1 MKEPCYDGHI
11 LNDTVMKKICL
22 LILLS
27 LCFATVSAGFDL
39 QTAISVIGKGKL
51 PFDFTKEGGLY
62 DSYHL
67 NNPNNVIP
75 DKIYENFQLTEYFN
89 ARDNIDTGLDLC
101 SKFTLGSDLY
111 LCLIRV
117 GGIIE
122 PATYVLT
129 SVNSNYKV
137 VQSLEVG
144 VTYARECI
152 KQFRITDNREVYVY
166 RLVPTSTAS
175 IPLGAKSVEAYVT
188 ETVYTIDSV
197 GQFILK
203 TPEKRVSS
211 TRTFSSDE
219 LENGT
224 FDLWELQ

>member
-1 MKEPCYDGHI
+1 
-11 LNDTVMKKICL
+11 MKKICL
-22 LILLS
+22 FILLS

>member
-1 MKEPCYDGHI
+1 
-11 LNDTVMKKICL
+11 MKKICL
-22 LILLS
+22 FIMLS
-27 LCFATVSAGFDL
+27 LCFATVRAEFDL
-39 QTAISVIGKGKL
+39 RTAISYIGKSNL
-51 PFDFTKEGGLY
+51 PFDYTKEGGLY
-62 DSYHL
+62 DSYRL
-67 NNPNNVIP
+67 YNPNNVIP

-101 SKFTLGSDLY
+101 FTCKLGNDLY

-129 SVNSNYKV
+129 SVNSSYKV

-144 VTYARECI
+144 VTYARTYI
-152 KQFRITDNREVYVY
+152 KQFKIGDNRDVHIY

-175 IPLGAKSVEAYVT
+175 VPFDTFNYVEAYVT
-188 ETVYTIDSV
+188 ETVYTIDMA
-197 GQFILK
+197 GQFILT

-211 TRTFSSDE
+211 TRTFSRDE
-219 LENGT
+219 LENMT
-224 FDLWELQ
+224 QDLWELH

>member
-1 MKEPCYDGHI
+1 
-11 LNDTVMKKICL
+11 MKKFCL
-22 LILLS
+22 FILLS
-27 LCFATVSAGFDL
+27 LCFATIHAGFDL
-39 QTAISVIGKGKL
+39 RTAIPLVETKTLPLDFSKKL
-51 PFDFTKEGGLY
+51 AFRADH
-62 DSYHL
+62 HL
-67 NNPNNVIP
+67 DNPNNVIP
-75 DKIYENFQLTEYFN
+75 DKIYENFQLTEYSN
-89 ARDNIDTGLDLC
+89 ARNCVDAGLDLC
-101 SKFTLGSDLY
+101 FKCKLGSDLY
-111 LCLIRV
+111 LCFICV
-117 GGIIE
+117 GGVME

-144 VTYARECI
+144 VTYAREYI

-188 ETVYTIDSV
+188 ETVYTIDMA

-203 TPEKRVSS
+203 TPEKRVSN

>member
-1 MKEPCYDGHI
+1 MI
-11 LNDTVMKKICL
+11 MKKICL
-22 LILLS
+22 FIMLS
-27 LCFATVSAGFDL
+27 LCFATVYAGFDL
-39 QTAISVIGKGKL
+39 RTAISYIGKSNL
-51 PFDFTKEGGLY
+51 PFDFTKEGDLY
-62 DSYHL
+62 SSYHL

-75 DKIYENFQLTEYFN
+75 DKMYENFQLTEYFN

-101 SKFTLGSDLY
+101 FTCKLGSDLY

-129 SVNSNYKV
+129 SVNSSYKV

-144 VTYARECI
+144 VTYARTYI
-152 KQFRITDNREVYVY
+152 KQFKIGDNRDVHIY

-175 IPLGAKSVEAYVT
+175 VPFDTFNYVEAYVT
-188 ETVYTIDSV
+188 ETVYTIDMA
-197 GQFILK
+197 GQFILT

-211 TRTFSSDE
+211 TRTFSRDE
-219 LENGT
+219 LENMT
-224 FDLWELQ
+224 QDLWELH

>member
-1 MKEPCYDGHI
+1 
-11 LNDTVMKKICL
+11 MKKICL
-22 LILLS
+22 FIMLS
-27 LCFATVSAGFDL
+27 LCFATVYAGFDL
-39 QTAISVIGKGKL
+39 NTAISYIGKSNL

-101 SKFTLGSDLY
+101 FTCKLGSDLY

-144 VTYARECI
+144 VTLAGSYL
-152 KQFRITDNREVYVY
+152 KQFRITDNRQVYVY
-166 RLVPTSTAS
+166 RLVPTSNAS
-175 IPLGAKSVEAYVT
+175 
-188 ETVYTIDSV
+188 
-197 GQFILK
+197 
-203 TPEKRVSS
+203 VSF
-211 TRTFSSDE
+211 RTFKSDIARE
-219 LENGT
+219 ASFQHSHILSRRARKDDTGLVGT
-224 FDLWELQ
+224 ALTNARTHEPFVPTFSIHNTPRL

>member
-1 MKEPCYDGHI
+1 
-11 LNDTVMKKICL
+11 MKKICL
-22 LILLS
+22 FILLS

-166 RLVPTSTAS
+166 RLVPTSIVSVPFDTF
-175 IPLGAKSVEAYVT
+175 KSVEAYVT
-188 ETVYTIDSV
+188 ETVYTIDSA
-197 GQFILK
+197 GQFILAS
-203 TPEKRVSS
+203 PENRVSS
-211 TRTFSSDE
+211 TRTFSRDE
-219 LENGT
+219 LENMKQ
-224 FDLWELQ
+224 DLWKLY

>member
-1 MKEPCYDGHI
+1 MR
-11 LNDTVMKKICL
+11 KIWL

-27 LCFATVSAGFDL
+27 FCFATIRAGFDL
-39 QTAISVIGKGKL
+39 RTAIPLVETENFPL
-51 PFDFTKEGGLY
+51 DFGRNSIFFA
-62 DSYHL
+62 DHHL
-67 NNPNNVIP
+67 DNPNNVIP

-101 SKFTLGSDLY
+101 CKCKLGSDLY

-129 SVNSNYKV
+129 SVNSNYRV
-137 VQSLEVG
+137 VQSLEAG
-144 VTYARECI
+144 VTYARAYI
-152 KQFRITDNREVYVY
+152 KQFRITDNLEVYVY

-188 ETVYTIDSV
+188 ETVYTIDMA

-203 TPEKRVSS
+203 TPEKRVSN

>member
-1 MKEPCYDGHI
+1 
-11 LNDTVMKKICL
+11 MKKICL
-22 LILLS
+22 FIMLS
-27 LCFATVSAGFDL
+27 LCFATVRAEFDL
-39 QTAISVIGKGKL
+39 QTAISVIGKSEL
-51 PFDFTKEGGLY
+51 PFDFTKEGDLY
-62 DSYHL
+62 SSYHL

-75 DKIYENFQLTEYFN
+75 DKMYENFQLTEYFN

-101 SKFTLGSDLY
+101 FTCKLGSDLY

-129 SVNSNYKV
+129 SVNSSYKV

-144 VTYARECI
+144 VTYARTYI
-152 KQFRITDNREVYVY
+152 KQFKIGDNRDVHIY

-175 IPLGAKSVEAYVT
+175 VPFDTFKSVEAYVT
-188 ETVYTIDSV
+188 ETVYTIDMA
-197 GQFILK
+197 GQFILT

-211 TRTFSSDE
+211 TRTFSRDE
-219 LENGT
+219 LENMT
-224 FDLWELQ
+224 QDLWELH